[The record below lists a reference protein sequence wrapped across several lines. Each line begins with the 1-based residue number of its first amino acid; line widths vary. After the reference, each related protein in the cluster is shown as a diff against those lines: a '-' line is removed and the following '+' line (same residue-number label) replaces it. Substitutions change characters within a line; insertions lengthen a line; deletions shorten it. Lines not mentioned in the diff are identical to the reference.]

1 MYVDE
6 KGPIAAKTHGGT
18 SWSSVQVRIEKAQK
32 INGLLNAFGVFDY
45 TNDKMHV
52 HCYRNKTGKQ
62 FVDFLKRVDKRYDK
76 NIQNIFLVLDNLS
89 AHKSKMVKEVLAKY
103 CPRIKLVF
111 LPVRSPELNLIEVRW
126 LWLQRQAINNS
137 TFKDGQE
144 IGQAVSKWKNIYNK
158 IMAKQSQIFYKRE
171 YSCVYTTVNLT
182 ILSTVL
188 KLSTVLFSPSFSIIM
203 LI

>member
-18 SWSSVQVRIEKAQK
+18 SWSSTVQVKIEKAQK
-32 INGLLNAFGVFDY
+32 INGLLNVFGVFDY

-158 IMAKQSQIFYKRE
+158 NHGKAI
-171 YSCVYTTVNLT
+171 TH
-182 ILSTVL
+182 ILQENVPICIHRS
-188 KLSTVLFSPSFSIIM
+188 
-203 LI
+203 